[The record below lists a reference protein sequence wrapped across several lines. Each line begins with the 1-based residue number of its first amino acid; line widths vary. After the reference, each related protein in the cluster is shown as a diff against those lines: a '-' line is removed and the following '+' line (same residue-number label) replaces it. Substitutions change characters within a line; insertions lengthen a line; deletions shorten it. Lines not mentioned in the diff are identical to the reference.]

1 MTHMSPANLWTSQW
15 RPVRHNDSAPVLIT
29 GPMPPEREPNGLRLL
44 DLFCCAGG
52 ASMGYHLAGFDVTG
66 VDIVPQPNYPLRF
79 HQSDAIA
86 FVRENG
92 RDFDVIGACPP
103 CQADCT
109 LSAGTNQGR
118 GAHRSLLAE
127 TREAL
132 LSTGRPWI
140 IENPVGRA
148 RMRRDLLLC
157 GLMFPGLKVFRHRQ
171 FELHG
176 LTVPQPAHPGHAG
189 HRVRG
194 WRHGRFHEGDMVAVY
209 GEGGGKGSITEW
221 QSAMGI
227 GWTDIRRELAE
238 AIPPAYSHLIGR
250 AATACL
256 TGVQR
261 DAA

>member
-1 MTHMSPANLWTSQW
+1 MPTPPTIRPAREAN
-15 RPVRHNDSAPVLIT
+15 RP
-29 GPMPPEREPNGLRLL
+29 RLL

-66 VDIVPQPNYPLRF
+66 IDINPQPNYPFTF
-79 HQSDAIA
+79 HQGDAIT
-86 FVRENG
+86 FVREHG
-92 RDFDVIGACPP
+92 RSYDVVNACPP

-118 GAHRSLLAE
+118 GDHRSLMAE
-127 TREAL
+127 TRAAL

-148 RMRRDLLLC
+148 PMRRDLLLC
-157 GLMFPGLKVFRHRQ
+157 GLMFSDLKVFRHRQ

-194 WRHGRFHEGDMVAVY
+194 WRHGRYYDGDMVAVY
-209 GEGGGKGSITEW
+209 GDGGGKGSITEW

-227 GWTDIRRELAE
+227 DWTDSRRELAE
-238 AIPPAYSHLIGR
+238 AIPPAYTHHIGR
-250 AATACL
+250 AVLTAL
-256 TGVQR
+256 RSTRTEQ
-261 DAA
+261 AA